1 MDEDDGSIGSG
12 AHGHNFYIRTF
23 SVPIK
28 CFHCTSLMIGVERQ
42 GTVCEG
48 LHPIMFILLPLISQ
62 LVTPVMLTI
71 NNTQNFHLQ
80 PIYSKL

>member
-12 AHGHNFYIRTF
+12 HNFFIRTF

-48 LHPIMFILLPLISQ
+48 LHPVMFILLPLISQ
-62 LVTPVMLTI
+62 LVTPVMLTTHMCS
-71 NNTQNFHLQ
+71 NSCL
-80 PIYSKL
+80 